1 MVGESVDYHDRVLF
15 HFLEN
20 ILKNNA
26 SKTEVVNEVD
36 KYFLSH
42 KNDSTHISLIL
53 NQSIIDIR
61 TTFSADITVD
71 EYTCYLVFSSRA
83 CDVFWWRFLVYLTH
97 CNTCIPVQNFMEYYV
112 SVVLNTSRWSCKL
125 LFTSS
130 EFVLYSLLHV
140 PRDYTELLMI

>member
-1 MVGESVDYHDRVLF
+1 MSMVGESVDYHDRVLF

-112 SVVLNTSRWSCKL
+112 SVVLNTSR
-125 LFTSS
+125 
-130 EFVLYSLLHV
+130 
-140 PRDYTELLMI
+140 